1 MLMLQETLTTFPVLK
16 SDTTSSKT
24 LFPSTIIEWNNLDP
38 ILQNSKNFVDFKNS
52 IVKFIRPSPSNV
64 LNCNSHKGSRLV
76 VLNSLI

>member
-38 ILQNSKNFVDFKNS
+38 ILQNSKSFVDFKNS
-52 IVKFIRPSPSNV
+52 IVKFIRSFPSNV
-64 LNCNSHKGSRLV
+64 LNCNSHKGIRLV